1 MESYKHSYP
10 FCGQHIEYTVG
21 YCGKQM
27 QCPICSQTVTFPA
40 LPPGRSGPTLHVK
53 SLERKPERK
62 WSWKLPAALT
72 FLLKFQHWNVVAQ
85 CAVPFLIIGVLL
97 AGAVFVKKKLGDA
110 PAPVDASSA
119 PVVQADPQAWQRT
132 TDLNN
137 AELAVQDRLKELNAA
152 HAKADSAERL
162 RRQVQ
167 SLEPFQRKSTE
178 AQAEHAQHEL
188 EAAQL
193 RFDRAYELYRQLGGT
208 VDYRAQAPRH

>member
-1 MESYKHSYP
+1 MESYKLSCP

-97 AGAVFVKKKLGDA
+97 AGAA
-110 PAPVDASSA
+110 
-119 PVVQADPQAWQRT
+119 Q
-132 TDLNN
+132 
-137 AELAVQDRLKELNAA
+137 
-152 HAKADSAERL
+152 HL
-162 RRQVQ
+162 RRRSRTDRPWHQ
-167 SLEPFQRKSTE
+167 
-178 AQAEHAQHEL
+178 HAQVG
-188 EAAQL
+188 AWPASRGCQL
-193 RFDRAYELYRQLGGT
+193 PA
-208 VDYRAQAPRH
+208 